1 MNYIYLSLGSNLGDR
16 ISNLR
21 EAVRRISRFLDIL
34 EVSSVYESEP
44 FGFQNQS
51 TFLNMVI
58 LGVGSMPPENLLE
71 MVKGVEGLMGRNKP
85 FPNAP
90 RIIDIDILIYGDL
103 RLNEEHLKI
112 PHPGLF
118 ERKFMFLPALE
129 IASRGYSL
137 FVEEKF
143 SPSDGWITLYSRF

>member
-21 EAVRRISRFLDIL
+21 EAIRRLSRFIYIL
-34 EVSSVYESEP
+34 EVSSIYESEP

-51 TFLNMVI
+51 TFLNMSI
-58 LGVGSMPPENLLE
+58 LGMGSIPPENLLE
-71 MVKGVEGLMGRNKP
+71 MVKRVEGVMGRNKP

-90 RIIDIDILIYGDL
+90 RIIDIDILIYGEL

-118 ERKFMFLPALE
+118 ERKFMFLPAIE

>member
-21 EAVRRISRFLDIL
+21 EAIRRLSRFIYIL
-34 EVSSVYESEP
+34 EVSSIYESEP
-44 FGFQNQS
+44 LGFQNQS
-51 TFLNMVI
+51 TFLNMSI
-58 LGVGSMPPENLLE
+58 LGMGSIPPENLLE
-71 MVKGVEGLMGRNKP
+71 MVKRVEGVMGRNKP

-90 RIIDIDILIYGDL
+90 RIIDIDILIYGEL

-118 ERKFMFLPALE
+118 ERKFMFLPAIE